1 VQFDTIK
8 QVTLASELP
17 RAFGLAARVAR
28 SASTQEWIKIDV
40 GSLTITN
47 KRLVFDGAKEDRTVP
62 LTKIISV
69 HNILT
74 GVEVSVEGR
83 EKAMVFD
90 AANLLIASGRLQ
102 RAVSVTPE
110 TKSRH
115 ADEA

>member
-8 QVTLASELP
+8 QVTL
-17 RAFGLAARVAR
+17 GLRVAKGVWVGGTSGR
-28 SASTQEWIKIDV
+28 SASTQEWTKIDV

-47 KRLVFDGAKEDRTVP
+47 KRLLFDGAKEDRTVP

-69 HNILT
+69 HNTLT
-74 GVEVSVEGR
+74 GVEVSVEGCQ
-83 EKAMVFD
+83 KAMVFD
-90 AANLLIASGRLQ
+90 AANPLIASGRLQ
-102 RAVSVTPE
+102 RAVSVTRE